1 MKKLLFVPMVIA
13 IMAPSVFA
21 FSDIK
26 NSDFEN
32 YINNMSAEKL
42 ISGYDDG
49 TFRPNANVSFIES
62 LKIAI
67 NASDNFSKIVQNP
80 EKWWTPY
87 IDFYKNNFS
96 QNTKYFENNQKISR
110 DFAIYLTLRNLGIT
124 LTTDDVKNLATF
136 PDVNTNNFFAPYI
149 TFAKYAGITSGYAN
163 GNFGPN
169 NTVTR

>member
-1 MKKLLFVPMVIA
+1 MKKTHFYSKIFLFFTFFTFSIQPLL
-13 IMAPSVFA
+13 A

-32 YINNMSAEKL
+32 YINNMSTEKL

-49 TFRPNANVSFIES
+49 TFRPNNNVSFIES

-67 NASDNFSKIVQNP
+67 NASDNFSKIIQNP
-80 EKWWTPY
+80 ENWWTPY
-87 IDFYKNNFS
+87 IDFYRNNFL
-96 QNTKYFENNQKISR
+96 QNTKSFANNDKISR
-110 DFAIYLTLRNLGIT
+110 DFAIYLTLRNLDII
-124 LTTDDVKNLATF
+124 LTPENTKDLPTF

-163 GNFGPN
+163 GNF
-169 NTVTR
+169 